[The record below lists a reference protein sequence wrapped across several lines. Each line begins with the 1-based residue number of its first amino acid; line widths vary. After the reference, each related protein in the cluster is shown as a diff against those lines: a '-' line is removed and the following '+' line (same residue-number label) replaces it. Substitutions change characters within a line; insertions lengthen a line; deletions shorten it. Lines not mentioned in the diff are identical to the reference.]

1 MFAEKRPQGFAFSDT
16 AFRIFILMA
25 SRRINSDRF
34 LTDDYTAST
43 YTQAGIDWVENTRFV
58 DVLRRHYPDLGPS
71 LGELANGFKPWS
83 SVGGEGPGA

>member
-25 SRRINSDRF
+25 SRRLNSDRF

-58 DVLRRHYPDLGPS
+58 DVLRRHYP
-71 LGELANGFKPWS
+71 ELRAVAGRARKRLQAL
-83 SVGGEGPGA
+83 VVRGR